1 MNILVIDGQG
11 GKMGA
16 ALTEQIK
23 KNIPD
28 AELIAIG
35 TNSLAT
41 SAMLRAG
48 ADAAAT
54 GENPVVVNCPWAD
67 VIVGP
72 IGIISAN
79 ALLGEITPKMAA
91 AVSESRAK
99 KILVPVNRCAI
110 TVVGVEEKTL
120 SEYVRDAAAAVAATA
135 TATRRSEVAGGNVP
149 QRSR

>member
-1 MNILVIDGQG
+1 MRILIIDGQG

-23 KNIPD
+23 KTLPQ
-28 AELIAIG
+28 AELIAVG

-41 SAMLRAG
+41 AAMLRAG

-54 GENPVVVNCPWAD
+54 GENPVVVNSLWAD

-72 IGIISAN
+72 MGIISAN

-91 AVSESRAK
+91 AISESHAR
-99 KILVPVNRCAI
+99 KILLPVNRCAV
-110 TVVGVEEKTL
+110 TVVGVQEKTL
-120 SEYVRDAAAAVAATA
+120 TDYVREAVSLIA
-135 TATRRSEVAGGNVP
+135 
-149 QRSR
+149 QMD

>member
-11 GKMGA
+11 GRMGA

-23 KNIPD
+23 NTFPK
-28 AELIAIG
+28 AEIIAVG
-35 TNSLAT
+35 TNSMAT
-41 SAMLRAG
+41 AAMLRAG

-54 GENPVVVNCPWAD
+54 GENPVIVNSKWAD

-91 AVSESRAK
+91 AVSESTAK
-99 KILVPVNRCAI
+99 KILLPVSRCAI
-110 TVVGVEEKTL
+110 TVVGVQEKTL
-120 SEYVRDAAAAVAATA
+120 AEYVRDAVTLLSKISQE
-135 TATRRSEVAGGNVP
+135 RDSI
-149 QRSR
+149 

>member
-1 MNILVIDGQG
+1 MHILVIDGQG
-11 GKMGA
+11 GRMGA

-23 KNIPD
+23 NTLPES
-28 AELIAIG
+28 ELIAIG

-41 SAMLRAG
+41 AAMLRVG

-54 GENPVVVNCPWAD
+54 GENPVIVNSEWAD

-72 IGIISAN
+72 IGIITAN

-99 KILVPVNRCAI
+99 KILLPVSRCAVS
-110 TVVGVEEKTL
+110 VVGVQEKSL
-120 SEYVRDAAAAVAATA
+120 SEYVKEAVNMISALQK
-135 TATRRSEVAGGNVP
+135 GQIFP
-149 QRSR
+149 M

>member
-11 GKMGA
+11 GRMGA

-23 KNIPD
+23 NTFPK
-28 AELIAIG
+28 AEIIAVG
-35 TNSLAT
+35 TNSMAT
-41 SAMLRAG
+41 AAMLRAG

-54 GENPVVVNCPWAD
+54 GENPVIVNSKWAD

-91 AVSESRAK
+91 AVSESVAK
-99 KILVPVNRCAI
+99 KILLPVSRCAI
-110 TVVGVEEKTL
+110 TVVGVQEKTL
-120 SEYVRDAAAAVAATA
+120 AEYVRDAVTLLSKISQE
-135 TATRRSEVAGGNVP
+135 RDSI
-149 QRSR
+149 

>member
-1 MNILVIDGQG
+1 MHILVIDGQG
-11 GKMGA
+11 GRMGA

-23 KNIPD
+23 NAFPG

-54 GENPVVVNCPWAD
+54 GENPVVVNSQWAD

-72 IGIISAN
+72 IGIITAN

-99 KILVPVNRCAI
+99 KILLPVSRCAVS
-110 TVVGVEEKTL
+110 VVGVQEKSL
-120 SEYVRDAAAAVAATA
+120 SEYVRETVTMLTA
-135 TATRRSEVAGGNVP
+135 LQKGE
-149 QRSR
+149 

>member
-1 MNILVIDGQG
+1 MHILVIDGQG
-11 GKMGA
+11 GRMGA

-23 KNIPD
+23 NTLPQ
-28 AELIAIG
+28 AEIIAVG

-48 ADAAAT
+48 AEAAAT
-54 GENPVVVNCPWAD
+54 GENPVIVNSQWAD

-72 IGIISAN
+72 IGIITAN

-99 KILVPVNRCAI
+99 KILLPVSRCAV
-110 TVVGVEEKTL
+110 TVVGVQEKSLT
-120 SEYVRDAAAAVAATA
+120 EYVREAVALIAEA
-135 TATRRSEVAGGNVP
+135 AQERSP
-149 QRSR
+149 Q

>member
-1 MNILVIDGQG
+1 MRILIIDGQG

-23 KNIPD
+23 NTLPRV
-28 AELIAIG
+28 ELIAVG

-41 SAMLRAG
+41 AAMLRAG

-54 GENPVVVNCPWAD
+54 GENPVVVNSLWAD

-79 ALLGEITPKMAA
+79 ALLGEITPKMAS
-91 AVSESRAK
+91 AVSESHAR
-99 KILVPVNRCAI
+99 KILLPVNRCAV
-110 TVVGVEEKTL
+110 TVVGVQEKTL
-120 SEYVRDAAAAVAATA
+120 TDYVREAVSLIA
-135 TATRRSEVAGGNVP
+135 
-149 QRSR
+149 QID

>member
-11 GKMGA
+11 GRMGA

-23 KNIPD
+23 NTFPK
-28 AELIAIG
+28 AEIIAVG
-35 TNSLAT
+35 TNSMAT
-41 SAMLRAG
+41 AAMLRAG

-54 GENPVVVNCPWAD
+54 GENPVIVNSKWAD

-91 AVSESRAK
+91 AVSESTAK
-99 KILVPVNRCAI
+99 KILLPVSRCAI
-110 TVVGVEEKTL
+110 TVVGVQEKTL
-120 SEYVRDAAAAVAATA
+120 AEYVHDAVTLLSKISQERD
-135 TATRRSEVAGGNVP
+135 SI
-149 QRSR
+149 

>member
-16 ALTEQIK
+16 ALTEQVK
-23 KNIPD
+23 RSLPD
-28 AELIAIG
+28 AQVIAVG

-54 GENPVVVNCPWAD
+54 GENPVVVNAASAD
-67 VIVGP
+67 IIVGP
-72 IGIISAN
+72 IGVIIAN

-91 AVSESRAK
+91 AVADSPAK
-99 KILVPVNRCAI
+99 KILLPVTRCSV
-110 TVVGVEEKTL
+110 TVVGVQERTL
-120 SEYVRDAAAAVAATA
+120 ADYVRDAVQMISASVK
-135 TATRRSEVAGGNVP
+135 G
-149 QRSR
+149 

>member
-1 MNILVIDGQG
+1 MRILIIDGQG

-23 KNIPD
+23 NTLPR
-28 AELIAIG
+28 AELIAVG

-41 SAMLRAG
+41 AAMLRAG

-54 GENPVVVNCPWAD
+54 GENPVVVNSLWAD

-79 ALLGEITPKMAA
+79 ALLGEITPKMAS
-91 AVSESRAK
+91 AVSESHAR
-99 KILVPVNRCAI
+99 KILLPVNRCAV
-110 TVVGVEEKTL
+110 TVVGVQEKTL
-120 SEYVRDAAAAVAATA
+120 TDYVREAVSLIA
-135 TATRRSEVAGGNVP
+135 
-149 QRSR
+149 QMD

>member
-1 MNILVIDGQG
+1 MRILIIDGQG

-23 KNIPD
+23 NTLPRV
-28 AELIAIG
+28 ELIAVG

-41 SAMLRAG
+41 AAMLRAG

-54 GENPVVVNCPWAD
+54 GENPVVVNSLWAD

-79 ALLGEITPKMAA
+79 ALLGEITPKMAS
-91 AVSESRAK
+91 AVSESHAR
-99 KILVPVNRCAI
+99 KILLPVNRCAV
-110 TVVGVEEKTL
+110 TVVGVQEKTL
-120 SEYVRDAAAAVAATA
+120 TDYVREAVSLIA
-135 TATRRSEVAGGNVP
+135 
-149 QRSR
+149 QMD

>member
-1 MNILVIDGQG
+1 MHILVIDGQG
-11 GKMGA
+11 GRMGA

-23 KNIPD
+23 NTLPES
-28 AELIAIG
+28 ELIAIG

-41 SAMLRAG
+41 AAMLRVG

-54 GENPVVVNCPWAD
+54 GENPVIVNSEWAD

-72 IGIISAN
+72 IGIITAN

-99 KILVPVNRCAI
+99 KILLPVSRCAVS
-110 TVVGVEEKTL
+110 VVGVQEKSL
-120 SEYVRDAAAAVAATA
+120 SEYVKEAVNMISALQKG
-135 TATRRSEVAGGNVP
+135 E
-149 QRSR
+149 

>member
-1 MNILVIDGQG
+1 MHILVIDGQG
-11 GKMGA
+11 GRMGT

-23 KNIPD
+23 NTLPES
-28 AELIAIG
+28 ELIAIG

-41 SAMLRAG
+41 AAMLRVG

-54 GENPVVVNCPWAD
+54 GENPVIVNSEWAD

-72 IGIISAN
+72 IGIITAN

-99 KILVPVNRCAI
+99 KILLPVSRCAVS
-110 TVVGVEEKTL
+110 VVGVQEKSL
-120 SEYVRDAAAAVAATA
+120 SEYVKEAVNMISALQKG
-135 TATRRSEVAGGNVP
+135 E
-149 QRSR
+149 

>member
-11 GKMGA
+11 GRMGA

-23 KNIPD
+23 NTFPK
-28 AELIAIG
+28 AEIIAVG
-35 TNSLAT
+35 TNSMAT
-41 SAMLRAG
+41 AAMLRAG

-54 GENPVVVNCPWAD
+54 GENPVIVNSKWAD

-91 AVSESRAK
+91 AVSESTAK
-99 KILVPVNRCAI
+99 KILLPVSRCAI
-110 TVVGVEEKTL
+110 TVVGVQEKTL
-120 SEYVRDAAAAVAATA
+120 AEYVRDAVTLLTKTA
-135 TATRRSEVAGGNVP
+135 QERDSI
-149 QRSR
+149 

>member
-1 MNILVIDGQG
+1 MHILVIDGQG
-11 GKMGA
+11 GRMGA

-23 KNIPD
+23 NTLPES
-28 AELIAIG
+28 ELIAIG

-41 SAMLRAG
+41 AAMLRVG

-54 GENPVVVNCPWAD
+54 GENPVIVNSEWAD

-72 IGIISAN
+72 IGIIPAN

-99 KILVPVNRCAI
+99 KILLPVSRCAVS
-110 TVVGVEEKTL
+110 VVGVQEKSL
-120 SEYVRDAAAAVAATA
+120 SEYVKEAVNMISALQKG
-135 TATRRSEVAGGNVP
+135 E
-149 QRSR
+149 

>member
-1 MNILVIDGQG
+1 MHILVIDGQG
-11 GKMGA
+11 GRMGA

-23 KNIPD
+23 NTLPES
-28 AELIAIG
+28 ELIAIG

-41 SAMLRAG
+41 AAMLRVG

-54 GENPVVVNCPWAD
+54 GENPVIVNSERAD

-72 IGIISAN
+72 IGIITAN

-99 KILVPVNRCAI
+99 KILLPVSRCAVS
-110 TVVGVEEKTL
+110 VVGVQEKSL
-120 SEYVRDAAAAVAATA
+120 SEYVKEAVNMISALQKG
-135 TATRRSEVAGGNVP
+135 E
-149 QRSR
+149 